1 VFNLQ
6 VEMCK
11 LLTTIHFT
19 TCASVYGIDEKY
31 TVNKKTFYLKSYKRK
46 LNLNESVHK
55 IINYE

>member
-1 VFNLQ
+1 
-6 VEMCK
+6 MCK